1 MKRRTIQPATV
12 TPRDDSPVTE
22 EETAHPAFGL
32 ISAVRTSTG
41 GRNFLF
47 GSDFD
52 HSYSVT
58 VRVHEATTHRSLS
71 NDRHHAG
78 KTLIEFEMTDAQFA
92 SLSSAV
98 GTGEVPCTLRYA
110 APRDTKLERIPDI
123 EAPRQRIVQFT
134 EEMRKVADE
143 IDCTNASAVAMV
155 EGLKGISQRDRAALL
170 NTLKSAGYRVR
181 SSLPFIAEQ
190 FSEHVEREVDAL
202 KTAALA
208 ISNSNPAHLVEHQ
221 TEESGDT
228 IEHEQPRRLPRRR
241 S

>member
-1 MKRRTIQPATV
+1 MKRRIAMPAV
-12 TPRDDSPVTE
+12 VRPRDDSPITE
-22 EETAHPAFGL
+22 EETTHPAFAL
-32 ISAVRTSTG
+32 VSAVRTSTG

-52 HSYSVT
+52 HSYTVT
-58 VRVHEATTHRSLS
+58 VRVHAATTHRSLS

-110 APRDTKLERIPDI
+110 APRDTPLERIPEI
-123 EAPRQRIVQFT
+123 EAPRQRIAQFT
-134 EEMRKVADE
+134 EEVRKVADA
-143 IDCTNASAVAMV
+143 IDCTNASAVEMV

-170 NTLKSAGYRVR
+170 ATLKAAGGRIR
-181 SSLPFIAEQ
+181 DSLPFIAEQ
-190 FSEHVEREVDAL
+190 FSEHVEREVEAL
-202 KTAALA
+202 ATAARALTNA
-208 ISNSNPAHLVEHQ
+208 NPAHLVNHQ
-221 TEESGDT
+221 TDEAGDT